1 MKSITVATI
10 TCLVASASA
19 FTAPLYAT
27 RAISKPAVAKKSPF
41 AKKAPLKKV
50 VSKVAPKKTAAP
62 KKKLFGKKAP
72 VAAPKTVAPKKK
84 LFGGTKVVAKSAPK
98 KAAPKKFV
106 KPAKAAPKK
115 FVKPAKAAPKKFVKP
130 AKAAPKKFVKKAVVS
145 KKAAPKKFVKK
156 QVAKK
161 TGPKQSGGYIS
172 FADAASKIKFV
183 GYDGG
188 GNKPVPAGF
197 AVPDFSVPSLQKTRD
212 PSFYAAAAKRRKDIF
227 SSSKTDFAYDDGL
240 TAIERKQKGSLDKF
254 LAGSAKNV
262 NDKTL
267 MRNDVV
273 ADTLIFGLSPDRF
286 QLLFIAVFGVFTLVG
301 ALSGNLNL

>member
-1 MKSITVATI
+1 MG

-98 KAAPKKFV
+98 
-106 KPAKAAPKK
+106 
-115 FVKPAKAAPKKFVKP
+115 KAAPKKFVKP

-227 SSSKTDFAYDDGL
+227 SSSTTDFAYDDGL
-240 TAIERKQKGSLDKF
+240 TAIEHKQKGSLDKF

-301 ALSGNLNL
+301 ALSGTLNL

>member
-1 MKSITVATI
+1 MG

-115 FVKPAKAAPKKFVKP
+115 FVK
-130 AKAAPKKFVKKAVVS
+130 KAVVS

-161 TGPKQSGGYIS
+161 TGPKQSGDYIS

-197 AVPDFSVPSLQKTRD
+197 AVPDFSVPSLQKTHD

-262 NDKTL
+262 NDKSK

-286 QLLFIAVFGVFTLVG
+286 QLLFIAVFGVFSLVG

>member
-1 MKSITVATI
+1 MG

-72 VAAPKTVAPKKK
+72 VAAPKTVAPKQK

-98 KAAPKKFV
+98 
-106 KPAKAAPKK
+106 KAAPKK

-161 TGPKQSGGYIS
+161 TGPKESGGYIS

-212 PSFYAAAAKRRKDIF
+212 PSFMLQLQRDV
-227 SSSKTDFAYDDGL
+227 KTSLAVV
-240 TAIERKQKGSLDKF
+240 KQISLMMMD
-254 LAGSAKNV
+254 
-262 NDKTL
+262 
-267 MRNDVV
+267 
-273 ADTLIFGLSPDRF
+273 
-286 QLLFIAVFGVFTLVG
+286 LLQ
-301 ALSGNLNL
+301 S

>member
-1 MKSITVATI
+1 MG

-50 VSKVAPKKTAAP
+50 VSKVAP

-115 FVKPAKAAPKKFVKP
+115 FVKPAKAAPKKFVK
-130 AKAAPKKFVKKAVVS
+130 KAVVA
-145 KKAAPKKFVKK
+145 KKA
-156 QVAKK
+156 
-161 TGPKQSGGYIS
+161 GPKQSGGYIS

-301 ALSGNLNL
+301 ALSGTLNL

>member
-1 MKSITVATI
+1 MG
-10 TCLVASASA
+10 
-19 FTAPLYAT
+19 
-27 RAISKPAVAKKSPF
+27 PAVAKKSPF

-98 KAAPKKFV
+98 
-106 KPAKAAPKK
+106 
-115 FVKPAKAAPKKFVKP
+115 KAAPKKFVKP

-301 ALSGNLNL
+301 ALSGTLNL

>member
-1 MKSITVATI
+1 MG

-50 VSKVAPKKTAAP
+50 VSKVAP

-115 FVKPAKAAPKKFVKP
+115 FVKPAKAAPKKFVK
-130 AKAAPKKFVKKAVVS
+130 KAVVS

-161 TGPKQSGGYIS
+161 TGPKESGGYIS

-267 MRNDVV
+267 MRTDVV
-273 ADTLIFGLSPDRF
+273 SDSQGASIFGLNPDRF

-301 ALSGNLNL
+301 ALSGNLQL

>member
-1 MKSITVATI
+1 MCKNR
-10 TCLVASASA
+10 
-19 FTAPLYAT
+19 T
-27 RAISKPAVAKKSPF
+27 R
-41 AKKAPLKKV
+41 KV
-50 VSKVAPKKTAAP
+50 LTT
-62 KKKLFGKKAP
+62 L
-72 VAAPKTVAPKKK
+72 
-84 LFGGTKVVAKSAPK
+84 
-98 KAAPKKFV
+98 
-106 KPAKAAPKK
+106 
-115 FVKPAKAAPKKFVKP
+115 KKFVKP

-227 SSSKTDFAYDDGL
+227 SSSTTDFAYDDGL

-262 NDKTL
+262 NDKSK

>member
-1 MKSITVATI
+1 MKMICFLHI
-10 TCLVASASA
+10 
-19 FTAPLYAT
+19 
-27 RAISKPAVAKKSPF
+27 I
-41 AKKAPLKKV
+41 
-50 VSKVAPKKTAAP
+50 
-62 KKKLFGKKAP
+62 
-72 VAAPKTVAPKKK
+72 
-84 LFGGTKVVAKSAPK
+84 
-98 KAAPKKFV
+98 
-106 KPAKAAPKK
+106 
-115 FVKPAKAAPKKFVKP
+115 
-130 AKAAPKKFVKKAVVS
+130 
-145 KKAAPKKFVKK
+145 

-227 SSSKTDFAYDDGL
+227 SSSTTDFAYDDGL

-262 NDKTL
+262 NDKSK

>member
-1 MKSITVATI
+1 MG

-98 KAAPKKFV
+98 
-106 KPAKAAPKK
+106 
-115 FVKPAKAAPKKFVKP
+115 
-130 AKAAPKKFVKKAVVS
+130 KAAPKKFVKKAVVS

-301 ALSGNLNL
+301 ALSGTLNL

>member
-1 MKSITVATI
+1 MG

-98 KAAPKKFV
+98 
-106 KPAKAAPKK
+106 
-115 FVKPAKAAPKKFVKP
+115 KAAPKKFVKP

>member
-98 KAAPKKFV
+98 
-106 KPAKAAPKK
+106 KAAPKK